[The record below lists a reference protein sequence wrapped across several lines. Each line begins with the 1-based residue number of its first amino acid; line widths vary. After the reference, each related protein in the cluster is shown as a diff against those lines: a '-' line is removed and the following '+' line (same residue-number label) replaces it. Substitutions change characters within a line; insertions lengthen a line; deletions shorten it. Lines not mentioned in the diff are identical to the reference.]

1 MIRRLFCFR
10 DLKIMVNLVYGVGI
24 NDRRYPSSI
33 NGKDARE
40 YKLWHS
46 TLERCY
52 SPKSH
57 KKCPTYIGCSVSENF
72 KGYSYFHEW
81 CQTQIG
87 FGQEG
92 FQLDKDLICKGNK
105 VYSENTCLFLPKQLN
120 TLLLASGASRGHL
133 PVGVSVYRDK
143 FSAQCCTG
151 KSSKY
156 IGYFQ
161 TIEEAFIRYKQVK
174 EAYIK
179 FKAEQWRQFID
190 PRAYAALM
198 AYEVLITD

>member
-1 MIRRLFCFR
+1 M
-10 DLKIMVNLVYGVGI
+10 MAGLVQSVGF
-24 NDRRYPSSI
+24 NDRKYPAKLK
-33 NGKDARE
+33 GKNLAGYDFWKGFLR
-40 YKLWHS
+40 
-46 TLERCY
+46 RCY
-52 SPKSH
+52 CPKSH

-161 TIEEAFIRYKQVK
+161 TTEEAFQAYKQAK
-174 EAYIK
+174 EEYIK
-179 FKAEQWRQFID
+179 TQAEQWRQFID